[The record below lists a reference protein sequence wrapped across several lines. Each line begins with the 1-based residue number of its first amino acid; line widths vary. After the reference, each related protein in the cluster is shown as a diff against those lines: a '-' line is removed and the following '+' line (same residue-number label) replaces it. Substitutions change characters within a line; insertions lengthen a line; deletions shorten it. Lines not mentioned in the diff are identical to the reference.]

1 MNIGTVRGTELTICA
16 VFVIGLKSS
25 VTQFNRFP
33 EVTAAVARRFGVPIA
48 HYVDDFQVIDVAA
61 TKTSGQDI
69 VFEIHCQVGDG
80 IAAGQPRPFI
90 SAPAVELAKRKP
102 RAPSN
107 IWLGVMVDLSVAHSE
122 GTVTFKPTARRI
134 EHILN
139 MWATAKRS
147 NKMTTWE
154 ARGEMY
160 AQRSELHTPRRT
172 PLASQVPNIPK

>member
-1 MNIGTVRGTELTICA
+1 VNIGAIRGTELTICA

-80 IAAGQPRPFI
+80 IAA
-90 SAPAVELAKRKP
+90 AK
-102 RAPSN
+102 ALHFS
-107 IWLGVMVDLSVAHSE
+107 
-122 GTVTFKPTARRI
+122 ARR
-134 EHILN
+134 
-139 MWATAKRS
+139 
-147 NKMTTWE
+147 
-154 ARGEMY
+154 
-160 AQRSELHTPRRT
+160 
-172 PLASQVPNIPK
+172 